1 MNRKGL
7 YGYDISLCSGISD
20 RLRES
25 KLKYLGT
32 LHEFLLGSRPNQ
44 HQPHSPCGRGRG
56 DDGARRPIRIQ
67 VAQVRAE
74 GGGEEVWLRSCALE
88 ILRPCS
94 VVLRYA

>member
-56 DDGARRPIRIQ
+56 DDD
-67 VAQVRAE
+67 
-74 GGGEEVWLRSCALE
+74 GGRFVLRSHKSALKE
-88 ILRPCS
+88 EEKKKCGYVHAL
-94 VVLRYA
+94 